1 MLVFR
6 TLQKNSVSQIGRHS
20 LSENVI
26 SDSLIVLQE
35 LLQLNLPQQSM
46 VHFKN
51 EKYDRTLSFYPD
63 GKAFYVE
70 FKNEEV
76 IETELSSIML

>member
-1 MLVFR
+1 MKHYLEEKDRQPSVHEFV
-6 TLQKNSVSQIGRHS
+6 KNGK
-20 LSENVI
+20 
-26 SDSLIVLQE
+26 
-35 LLQLNLPQQSM
+35 SM
-46 VHFKN
+46 PGHCIDGGAAVHFKN

-76 IETELSSIML
+76 IETELSSIIL